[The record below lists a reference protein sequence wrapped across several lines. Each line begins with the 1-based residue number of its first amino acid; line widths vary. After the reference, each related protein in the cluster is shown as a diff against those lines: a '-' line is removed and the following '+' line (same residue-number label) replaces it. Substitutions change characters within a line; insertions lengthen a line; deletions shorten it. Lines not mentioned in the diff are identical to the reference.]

1 MAMLSFICRLW
12 KHIFFPPLHALLSF
26 LRDCSE
32 AASLSLSPTHTTLL
46 LHICLSQFSI
56 PNKFLVSSLP
66 LLWVLRLFA
75 RSPEC
80 DLIQCVSRNT
90 QSDNTQVKCREQTTS
105 HQLQRWNTSRRNTPT
120 QVKITGLFVQLL
132 VYGRAF
138 RHWWAELTQA
148 LDQRRSKNHT
158 KLLRCGK
165 TSKASCWAVNGP

>member
-12 KHIFFPPLHALLSF
+12 KHVFFPHYMHCWAS
-26 LRDCSE
+26 SE
-32 AASLSLSPTHTTLL
+32 TADSISLSPTHTTLL
-46 LHICLSQFSI
+46 LHICLSQFFI
-56 PNKFLVSSLP
+56 PNKILVSSLP

-75 RSPEC
+75 LSPGC

-90 QSDNTQVKCREQTTS
+90 QNDNTQVKYGEETIS
-105 HQLQRWNTSRRNTPT
+105 LQLQRWNISRRNTPT
-120 QVKITGLFVQLL
+120 QVKISGLFVQLL

-148 LDQRRSKNHT
+148 LDQRCSKIHT

-165 TSKASCWAVNGP
+165 TSKASCRAVNGL